1 MILDNTDWLSSIPK
15 HWEVKRLKD
24 VSSLNPSYDGADL
37 EGDVSF
43 VPMEALRYD
52 DIQRQTIP
60 FDEAKGSYTFF
71 GDGDVL
77 VAKVT
82 PCFENG
88 NIAVATDLVQGVG
101 FGSSEIFT
109 VRANTGICSRFLF
122 YFMRTADF
130 MDKACSTMCGVGG
143 LKRISPKF
151 MRSASVVVPPI
162 NEQEKI
168 VSYLDE
174 KIAAINA
181 TIAARDEELKLLKK
195 FKQSKIAEVVTHGL
209 TPNVPT
215 KSSPL
220 GEIPAHWEVARIK
233 RVLKEL
239 ESGKREDDGKEE
251 VLSIGGEHIQD
262 GEFYL
267 EHKMFVSEDTYSST
281 RGKIQRGDILIVKD
295 GATIGKCM
303 YVDDM
308 PEPKMLLNEHV
319 YRLACTSKYSNLYF
333 YYVIAS
339 QFSQDW
345 FWSRNM
351 SSAQESIIQN
361 TLLTLPIAIPP
372 LDEQLEIAKYLNE
385 ECKKIDK
392 KCKLIDEQIKK
403 LQLLKR
409 ALINEVVTGKRQL
422 A

>member
-52 DIQRQTIP
+52 DIQRLTIP

-143 LKRISPKF
+143 LKRVSPEF

-181 TIAARDEELKLLKK
+181 TIAARNEELKLLKK
-195 FKQSKIAEVVTHGL
+195 FKQSKINEVVTHGL
-209 TPNVPT
+209 RFNVKMRESNVDWIGMIPDDWEIGRIGSYFEERREQVSDTEFPPLSVT
-215 KSSPL
+215 KQGIFPQIEGVAKTGNGENRKKVCIGDFVINSRSDRKGSS
-220 GEIPAHWEVARIK
+220 GV
-233 RVLKEL
+233 
-239 ESGKREDDGKEE
+239 
-251 VLSIGGEHIQD
+251 
-262 GEFYL
+262 
-267 EHKMFVSEDTYSST
+267 
-281 RGKIQRGDILIVKD
+281 
-295 GATIGKCM
+295 
-303 YVDDM
+303 
-308 PEPKMLLNEHV
+308 
-319 YRLACTSKYSNLYF
+319 SKYEGSVSLINIVISPNKSILPSFCNYLF
-333 YYVIAS
+333 KSHKFIEEYYRVGHGIVA
-339 QFSQDW
+339 DLW
-345 FWSRNM
+345 TTGYNDMRTIN
-351 SSAQESIIQN
+351 
-361 TLLTLPIAIPP
+361 IAIPP
-372 LDEQLEIAKYLNE
+372 FEEQIEITEYLND
-385 ECKKIDK
+385 ECEKINR
-392 KCKLIDEQIKK
+392 KCELMEEQIKK
-403 LQLLKR
+403 MQLLKR